1 MIKKAEKVV
10 ITFYTTTD
18 AMAMEQMCKR
28 ENADGRLIPVPRT
41 ITAGCG
47 LAWCGRPEKESELK
61 EIMQKN
67 EIAWQ
72 GIYRCMV

>member
-1 MIKKAEKVV
+1 MIKKEEKVV

-18 AMAMEQMCKR
+18 AMAMEQVCKE

-47 LAWCGRPEKESELK
+47 LAWCVKPEKERELK

-67 EIAWQ
+67 GITWQ
-72 GIYRCMV
+72 GIYKCMV